1 MKVEVDVRGPLSLLV
16 HSVCVDVNN
25 TELEQRQS
33 SGVVS
38 VKVEVDVLGSLSL
51 IIHTVCVSGRKA
63 TLNSHLVPLL
73 NNPSFSMLLY
83 VHSFI

>member
-1 MKVEVDVRGPLSLLV
+1 MKVEVDVRGSLSLLV
-16 HSVCVDVNN
+16 HSVCVDVN
-25 TELEQRQS
+25 TELEQCQS

-38 VKVEVDVLGSLSL
+38 VKVEVDILGSLSL

-83 VHSFI
+83 VHRFI